1 MKKTIIC
8 TILTLAVLAGTAG
21 ANTIASSTMY
31 FGTADDY
38 TLTDEGGGIY
48 SGVLPMLSING
59 GFDIYAEDGGT
70 AWFGNK
76 VGDTGTWTSE
86 LIGADHDSSDL
97 GGSPDTP
104 DWYAYSLSLYEEDG
118 VQKWAVRNH
127 SGDNAADDPWWDDTD
142 GDVQLAPQG
151 VPLSGTMNWTTLIA
165 EETDAGEYLPPLDI
179 NHGEIPG
186 GAAAHG
192 GGAGAWDMDWSWGS
206 EVVPLETP
214 YFIVDVTPLGGGV
227 YEVTLTPVPVPGAV
241 LLGILGLGAVGIK
254 LRKFA

>member
-1 MKKTIIC
+1 
-8 TILTLAVLAGTAG
+8 LALGTAQ

-31 FGTADDY
+31 FGTAGGY
-38 TLTDEGGGIY
+38 TITDNLDGTY

-59 GFDIYAEDGGT
+59 GFDIYAENGGT

-76 VGDTGTWTSE
+76 VGETETWTSE
-86 LIGADHDSSDL
+86 VIGADHDSSEL

-104 DWYAYSLSLYEEDG
+104 DWYAYSLNLYEEGG

-127 SGDNAADDPWWDDTD
+127 SGANAADDPWWDGTD
-142 GDVQLAPQG
+142 GDVQLVAQG
-151 VPLSGTMNWTTLIA
+151 VPLSGTMNWTTMIA
-165 EETDAGEYLPPLDI
+165 EETYAGEYLPPLDI

-206 EVVPLETP
+206 EVVPLEYP
-214 YFIVDVTPLGGGV
+214 YFAVNLTDLGGDV
-227 YEVTLTPVPVPGAV
+227 YQVTLTPVPVPAAV
-241 LLGILGLGAVGIK
+241 LLGILGLCAVGIK